1 MLKIPAGMTLPK
13 TLEDV
18 DASFMTALLRAR
30 GVLDASNHVVATE
43 DRGVGMT
50 AGYFSAIKK
59 VRCHYAAPTGATE
72 AFVVKTWPALEN
84 APKTQIADM
93 FGKDI
98 AAYSM
103 PAEGFYPRP
112 KVYLADFDADSD
124 RWALLMDDA
133 TAFGEQKLHEAEMGL
148 DEVMRM
154 IPKLVEIAV
163 AWEGCHEGEKAAR
176 LEALGVHH
184 WASEANL
191 AAFKQIM
198 PGGAPLFDLV
208 SRMPESTLIGG
219 RPWHL
224 ELGADIASLFTRK
237 IEAYYDAITPERG
250 ATCTLVHGDL
260 RGDNLFFCPVTGD
273 YPDGWLT
280 IDFQLLTRGPV
291 ASDLAYLMNSG
302 SVLPEVY
309 AGANRE
315 KVMRTFY
322 EGFMDRTR
330 LYKDYTW
337 DQFRHEYAV
346 MATVL
351 FVYYVGFG
359 ANIWQ
364 AGLRGELPARVEMD
378 GNGTTEADLEPEER
392 RQRMW
397 WRKALDNFRATFKD
411 FGFYQELESLPDNE
425 GEVGPWF
432 EVPERLRRL

>member
-260 RGDNLFFCPVTGD
+260 RGDNLFFCPV
-273 YPDGWLT
+273 
-280 IDFQLLTRGPV
+280 R
-291 ASDLAYLMNSG
+291 
-302 SVLPEVY
+302 
-309 AGANRE
+309 
-315 KVMRTFY
+315 
-322 EGFMDRTR
+322 
-330 LYKDYTW
+330 
-337 DQFRHEYAV
+337 
-346 MATVL
+346 
-351 FVYYVGFG
+351 
-359 ANIWQ
+359 
-364 AGLRGELPARVEMD
+364 LPAAHPRAGRLRSCLSHEQ
-378 GNGTTEADLEPEER
+378 
-392 RQRMW
+392 RQR
-397 WRKALDNFRATFKD
+397 AA
-411 FGFYQELESLPDNE
+411 GS
-425 GEVGPWF
+425 
-432 EVPERLRRL
+432 LRRCES

>member
-1 MLKIPAGMTLPK
+1 
-13 TLEDV
+13 
-18 DASFMTALLRAR
+18 
-30 GVLDASNHVVATE
+30 
-43 DRGVGMT
+43 
-50 AGYFSAIKK
+50 
-59 VRCHYAAPTGATE
+59 
-72 AFVVKTWPALEN
+72 
-84 APKTQIADM
+84 
-93 FGKDI
+93 
-98 AAYSM
+98 
-103 PAEGFYPRP
+103 
-112 KVYLADFDADSD
+112 
-124 RWALLMDDA
+124 
-133 TAFGEQKLHEAEMGL
+133 
-148 DEVMRM
+148 
-154 IPKLVEIAV
+154 
-163 AWEGCHEGEKAAR
+163 
-176 LEALGVHH
+176 
-184 WASEANL
+184 
-191 AAFKQIM
+191 
-198 PGGAPLFDLV
+198 
-208 SRMPESTLIGG
+208 
-219 RPWHL
+219 
-224 ELGADIASLFTRK
+224 
-237 IEAYYDAITPERG
+237 
-250 ATCTLVHGDL
+250 
-260 RGDNLFFCPVTGD
+260 
-273 YPDGWLT
+273 
-280 IDFQLLTRGPV
+280 
-291 ASDLAYLMNSG
+291 MNSG

-397 WRKALDNFRATFKD
+397 WRKALDNFSATFKD